1 MLKSRKVYLGATI
14 GALAVLGVCLYYNDN
29 VYQAEGYLSI
39 LGDPDAKPAKI
50 NRAWD
55 SVKVTSTL
63 NVAPHGV
70 YDVTYTIDL
79 KSKEVAV
86 EAKNGSGLS
95 AANSKSGYVAKVA
108 NGKYYLKFYDQGEV
122 VFDPK

>member
-14 GALAVLGVCLYYNDN
+14 GALAILGVCLYYKAN

-39 LGDPDAKPAKI
+39 LGDPDAKHAKLD
-50 NRAWD
+50 REWD
-55 SVKVTSTL
+55 KVKVTSTL
-63 NVAPHGV
+63 NVDPHGV
-70 YDVTYTIDL
+70 FDVTYTIDL

-95 AANSKSGYVAKVA
+95 AVNSKSGYLAKVA

-122 VFDPK
+122 VFDPR